1 MLALSVAIQSKEI
14 AEGARRDSS
23 ALKSLNI
30 LAFLFFPPNVH
41 CGKLPPVDI
50 LQFNNRYQ
58 LLGS

>member
-30 LAFLFFPPNVH
+30 LAFLFFPPTYIAVSF
-41 CGKLPPVDI
+41 LPLIYCNLTIDT
-50 LQFNNRYQ
+50 NY
-58 LLGS
+58 